1 MSKDVK
7 DYINIIGHRLGK
19 AFSIDSFG
27 TEEEL
32 EFWALS
38 AEHMSRKKNPT
49 FQNIISWIDLL
60 YEAPVHFV
68 YKLEKEHLVLI
79 KRQLISE
86 NLLTD
91 KGSKSKGSQLESQRV
106 QFVQDFENQMQNLEK
121 KRQWDEDFKQHG
133 VSAHTIGNC
142 EHIPLFKKNG
152 DFWGVYVV
160 GPNIKSPEN
169 MSPKFSIISR
179 LLSTWLIKLESQEK
193 KSQKEYQD
201 KVHGL
206 VGELG
211 SGALNTKGVSEL
223 LLLYLVNV
231 LKAKSGAVI
240 EYVDSKPS
248 MIASHKLEEAHIKS
262 LMGLSTET
270 MYALEGGKFNVTE
283 SGSAI
288 INEFEYPP
296 IFLPYITES
305 VKGFIW
311 LDRSEENELKDRH
324 PVLGDI
330 STLVAK
336 LFEFRNT
343 NEVFSDS
350 LVETFYKMLRAIEQ
364 NREKTKYH
372 TPRMI
377 AFVEMFGTIFGL
389 DSNEMKILK
398 TTAKLHD
405 IGYVGA
411 AGISSMA
418 SIGSEL
424 AHPLAGATMISN
436 LPIHEDVINGIKT
449 HHEWVNGKGTPNG
462 IKSEDIPWTGK
473 IISVY
478 EYVVDF
484 FESNP
489 NIVPADEEKMMERL
503 KNNLIERADIQ
514 FDLVLIPTVIQQLTM
529 LGWSGC
535 SELGVE

>member
-7 DYINIIGHRLGK
+7 DYLNIIGSRLGK
-19 AFSIDSFG
+19 AFALDSFG

-38 AEHMSRKKNPT
+38 AEHMSRKKTPT

-60 YEAPVHFV
+60 YKAPVHFV

-79 KRQLISE
+79 KRQILSE
-86 NLLTD
+86 NLLTNN
-91 KGSKSKGSQLESQRV
+91 SKKTSGEDSERK
-106 QFVQDFENQMQNLEK
+106 QFIQDFENQIQNLEK
-121 KRQWDEDFKQHG
+121 KRQWDDEFKEHG

-152 DFWGVYVV
+152 DFWGIYVV
-160 GPNIKSPEN
+160 GPNLKSPEN
-169 MSPKFSIISR
+169 MVPKFSIIGR
-179 LLSTWLIKLESQEK
+179 LLSAWLIKLDQQEK
-193 KSQKEYQD
+193 KSNREYQD
-201 KVHGL
+201 TIQGL

-211 SGALNTKGVSEL
+211 SGALNTKGISEL
-223 LLLYLVNV
+223 LLLYIINS

-240 EYVDSKPS
+240 EYVNGSPNL
-248 MIASHKLEEAHIKS
+248 IASNNVEEVHVKS
-262 LMGLSTET
+262 LVGLSGES
-270 MYALEGGKFNVTE
+270 MYLLENDEFKLSE
-283 SGSAI
+283 SGLALV
-288 INEFEYPP
+288 NKFDVKPL
-296 IFLPYITES
+296 FLPYITNK

-311 LDRSEENELKDRH
+311 VNRAEENDRKDNH
-324 PVLGDI
+324 PVLNDI
-330 STLVAK
+330 SEIVAK
-336 LFEFRNT
+336 LFEFREENQF
-343 NEVFSDS
+343 FSND
-350 LVETFYKMLRAIEQ
+350 LLDAFYKMVRAIEG

-377 AFVEMFGTIFGL
+377 AFVEMFGMLFGL
-389 DSNEMKILK
+389 DAKEMDVLK

-424 AHPLAGATMISN
+424 SHPIAGATMISN
-436 LPIHEDVINGIKT
+436 LPVHDDVINGIKT

-462 IKSEDIPWTGK
+462 IRGEDIPWTGK

-489 NIVPADEEKMMERL
+489 TVDPSKEDEMLEKL
-503 KNNLIERADIQ
+503 QASLIERADVQ
-514 FDLVLIPTVIQQLTM
+514 FDMVLIPTVIQQLTM

-535 SELGVE
+535 AQLGVE